1 MAQAPC
7 EASLRPDWLTT
18 SFRSASTDHLN
29 GVFALAQDIAAAVP
43 GDGDFQESSGGKHFS
58 VGFSSAKG
66 VAFMA
71 TPPGSGLHN
80 EGISVIH
87 LQGTWWAN
95 ASSEHQMQ
103 ALEELNDFEGR
114 YRFTRLDTQVTTL
127 EPEKTAEQ
135 VLEDVAA
142 GRLWVKGYNNWK
154 PDGVRDIN
162 GQPSKGVTVY
172 FGSPTSNK
180 RIRTYNKAAEQ
191 GWLMEARRDEVQLR
205 QDWANTHTQLLA
217 KAIAGAP
224 TAQAAYTAY
233 QQACSALI
241 AQHMQYLDITGVP
254 HPRPKNWA
262 RGRKAPK
269 WWAETLSQDFEPVLL
284 SRRVT
289 DDLEEKM
296 SHLVNQYGRIGAAWM
311 AKRVLEGK
319 SSSLSQ
325 ATYDLGLRMLQKLS
339 NEDLEELVSDLPKAK
354 RAAFLKAATASA
366 PVGASHSE
374 MTA

>member
-1 MAQAPC
+1 MA
-7 EASLRPDWLTT
+7 R
-18 SFRSASTDHLN
+18 
-29 GVFALAQDIAAAVP
+29 AVP
-43 GDGDFQESSGGKHFS
+43 GEGEFQETSGGKHFAI
-58 VGFSSAKG
+58 GYASAKG
-66 VAFMA
+66 VSFMA
-71 TPPGSGLHN
+71 TPPNCGLHN
-80 EGISVIH
+80 AGVSVIH

-95 ASSEHQMQ
+95 ASSELQMR
-103 ALEELNDFEGR
+103 ALEELYAFQGR

-135 VLEDVAA
+135 VLEDVTA

-162 GQPSKGVTVY
+162 GNPSNGVTVY
-172 FGSPTSNK
+172 FGSPSSSK

-191 GWLMEARRDEVQLR
+191 GWPIAARRDEVQLR
-205 QDWANTHTQLLA
+205 QDWANTHTQ
-217 KAIAGAP
+217 AIASAISESGSDE
-224 TAQAAYTAY
+224 AAFSAY
-233 QQACSALI
+233 QQACAALI

-254 HPRPKNWA
+254 YPRPKNWA

-269 WWAETLSQDFEPVLL
+269 WWADTLSQEFEPVLL

-289 DDLEEKM
+289 NDLEEKM
-296 SHLVNQYGRIGAAWM
+296 NHLVNQYGRIGAAWM

-319 SSSLSQ
+319 SSSFNQ

-339 NEDLEELVSDLPKAK
+339 NDDLEELVRDLPKAK
-354 RAAFLKAATASA
+354 RAAFLKAAQASA
-366 PVGASHSE
+366 AAGASHSE

>member
-1 MAQAPC
+1 
-7 EASLRPDWLTT
+7 
-18 SFRSASTDHLN
+18 
-29 GVFALAQDIAAAVP
+29 
-43 GDGDFQESSGGKHFS
+43 
-58 VGFSSAKG
+58 
-66 VAFMA
+66 MA

-95 ASSEHQMQ
+95 ASSELQMQ
-103 ALEELNDFEGR
+103 AIEELNDFDGR
-114 YRFTRLDTQVTTL
+114 YRFTRLDTQVTTI

-191 GWLMEARRDEVQLR
+191 GWEIEARRDEVQLR
-205 QDWANTHTQLLA
+205 QDWANTHTQLIA

-224 TAQAAYTAY
+224 TAEAAYAAY
-233 QQACSALI
+233 QQSCSALI
-241 AQHMQYLDITGVP
+241 AQHMQYLDITGVA

-269 WWAETLSQDFEPVLL
+269 WWANTLSQEFEPVLL

-311 AKRVLEGK
+311 AKRVLE
-319 SSSLSQ
+319 
-325 ATYDLGLRMLQKLS
+325 
-339 NEDLEELVSDLPKAK
+339 E
-354 RAAFLKAATASA
+354 RAAASA
-366 PVGASHSE
+366 RPH
-374 MTA
+374 MTSA